1 MSKGYRESLQ
11 SFYIYIYIFFVNRE
25 EWTGLKD
32 VENLPKQNFWK
43 RILANIYLQITLLG
57 TPNI

>member
-11 SFYIYIYIFFVNRE
+11 SFYIYIYIYFVNRE